1 MCTTNRNKNK
11 SAFRTDNKEGEE
23 KKKKA
28 CFVTSLII
36 FHTLQT
42 GVYCIGGE
50 GGSSGYEMEVGEW
63 MGVCCGSVFSGGP
76 RQHSVAALWW
86 AVQGV

>member
-1 MCTTNRNKNK
+1 MFCYFINNFSY
-11 SAFRTDNKEGEE
+11 SADWCVLHCGEGE
-23 KKKKA
+23 
-28 CFVTSLII
+28 
-36 FHTLQT
+36 
-42 GVYCIGGE
+42 
-50 GGSSGYEMEVGEW
+50 SSGYEMVVGEW

>member
-28 CFVTSLII
+28 CFVISLII

-50 GGSSGYEMEVGEW
+50 GDSTGYEMEVGEW

-76 RQHSVAALWW
+76 QQHSVAALWW